1 MPEASPKVTGLF
13 DPETST
19 ITYVVREPAG
29 PACAVI
35 DPVLDY
41 DPKAARIRTRSMD
54 ALLAHL
60 RDEGLELR
68 WILETHVHADHLSS
82 AARLRE
88 ATGARVGIGAR
99 VTHTQRH
106 FAPLFDLGDD
116 FPVDGSQFDRLFTD
130 GERFAVGALEFEV
143 LDTPGHTPACVSYR
157 CGDCVFVGD
166 TVFMPDYGTARADFP
181 GGDARTLHRSIRRL
195 LAPRSV
201 AIVGA
206 SSDLSKINGRPLK
219 HLLDKR
225 YGGRIYPVNPKY
237 PRIAGVICYPEVAAL
252 PETPD
257 LAVIV
262 LPAREVPACIEALG
276 ARGVPA
282 AVIFS
287 SGFGEMGEAG
297 RAAELRTNVL
307 LGASGALAFG
317 ALAMGVFFTDWGA
330 AKPRAGAL
338 FVAPSIDT
346 KCC

>member
-1 MPEASPKVTGLF
+1 MDAEDMPEASPKVTGLF

-195 LAPRSV
+195 LALPPSTRLFT
-201 AIVGA
+201 GH
-206 SSDLSKINGRPLK
+206 DYRP
-219 HLLDKR
+219 
-225 YGGRIYPVNPKY
+225 GGREARWESTVEQQRAANPLVNDTIDEDEFVRRRESRDRELGAPVLILPSLQVNI
-237 PRIAGVICYPEVAAL
+237 RGGRL
-252 PETPD
+252 PE
-257 LAVIV
+257 
-262 LPAREVPACIEALG
+262 
-276 ARGVPA
+276 PA
-282 AVIFS
+282 ANGIRYLKLPLDRL
-287 SGFGEMGEAG
+287 G
-297 RAAELRTNVL
+297 RA
-307 LGASGALAFG
+307 
-317 ALAMGVFFTDWGA
+317 
-330 AKPRAGAL
+330 
-338 FVAPSIDT
+338 
-346 KCC
+346 

>member
-1 MPEASPKVTGLF
+1 M
-13 DPETST
+13 
-19 ITYVVREPAG
+19 REPAG

-195 LAPRSV
+195 LALPPSTRLFT
-201 AIVGA
+201 GH
-206 SSDLSKINGRPLK
+206 DYRP
-219 HLLDKR
+219 
-225 YGGRIYPVNPKY
+225 GGREARWESTVEQQRAANPLVNDTIDEDEFVRRRESRDRELGAPVLILPSLQVNI
-237 PRIAGVICYPEVAAL
+237 RGGRL
-252 PETPD
+252 PE
-257 LAVIV
+257 
-262 LPAREVPACIEALG
+262 
-276 ARGVPA
+276 PA
-282 AVIFS
+282 ANGIRYLKLPLDRL
-287 SGFGEMGEAG
+287 G
-297 RAAELRTNVL
+297 RA
-307 LGASGALAFG
+307 
-317 ALAMGVFFTDWGA
+317 
-330 AKPRAGAL
+330 
-338 FVAPSIDT
+338 
-346 KCC
+346 

>member
-195 LAPRSV
+195 LALPPSTRLFT
-201 AIVGA
+201 GH
-206 SSDLSKINGRPLK
+206 DYRP
-219 HLLDKR
+219 
-225 YGGRIYPVNPKY
+225 GGREARWESTVEQQRAANPLVNDTIDEDEFVRRRESRDRELGAPVLILPSLQVNI
-237 PRIAGVICYPEVAAL
+237 RGGRL
-252 PETPD
+252 PE
-257 LAVIV
+257 
-262 LPAREVPACIEALG
+262 
-276 ARGVPA
+276 PA
-282 AVIFS
+282 ANGIRYLKLPLDRL
-287 SGFGEMGEAG
+287 G
-297 RAAELRTNVL
+297 RA
-307 LGASGALAFG
+307 
-317 ALAMGVFFTDWGA
+317 
-330 AKPRAGAL
+330 
-338 FVAPSIDT
+338 
-346 KCC
+346 

>member
-195 LAPRSV
+195 LALPPSTRLFT
-201 AIVGA
+201 GH
-206 SSDLSKINGRPLK
+206 DYRP
-219 HLLDKR
+219 
-225 YGGRIYPVNPKY
+225 GGREARWESTVEQQRAANPLVNDTIDEDEFVRRRESRDRELGAPVLILPSLQVNI
-237 PRIAGVICYPEVAAL
+237 RGGHL
-252 PETPD
+252 PE
-257 LAVIV
+257 
-262 LPAREVPACIEALG
+262 
-276 ARGVPA
+276 PA
-282 AVIFS
+282 ATGIRYLKLPLDRL
-287 SGFGEMGEAG
+287 G
-297 RAAELRTNVL
+297 RA
-307 LGASGALAFG
+307 
-317 ALAMGVFFTDWGA
+317 
-330 AKPRAGAL
+330 
-338 FVAPSIDT
+338 
-346 KCC
+346 

>member
-88 ATGARVGIGAR
+88 ATGAQVGIGAR

-106 FAPLFDLGDD
+106 FAPLFDLGDN

-195 LAPRSV
+195 LALPPSTRLFT
-201 AIVGA
+201 GH
-206 SSDLSKINGRPLK
+206 DYRP
-219 HLLDKR
+219 
-225 YGGRIYPVNPKY
+225 GGREARWESTVEQQRAANPLVNDTIDEDEFVRRRESRDRELGAPVLILPSLQVNI
-237 PRIAGVICYPEVAAL
+237 RGGRL
-252 PETPD
+252 PE
-257 LAVIV
+257 
-262 LPAREVPACIEALG
+262 
-276 ARGVPA
+276 PA
-282 AVIFS
+282 ANGIRYLKLPLDRL
-287 SGFGEMGEAG
+287 G
-297 RAAELRTNVL
+297 RA
-307 LGASGALAFG
+307 
-317 ALAMGVFFTDWGA
+317 
-330 AKPRAGAL
+330 
-338 FVAPSIDT
+338 
-346 KCC
+346 

>member
-19 ITYVVREPAG
+19 ITYVVRETAG

-195 LAPRSV
+195 LALPPSTRLFT
-201 AIVGA
+201 GH
-206 SSDLSKINGRPLK
+206 DYRP
-219 HLLDKR
+219 
-225 YGGRIYPVNPKY
+225 GGREARWESTVEQQRAANPLVNDTIDEDEFVRRRESRDRELGAPVLILPSLQVNI
-237 PRIAGVICYPEVAAL
+237 RGGRL
-252 PETPD
+252 PE
-257 LAVIV
+257 
-262 LPAREVPACIEALG
+262 
-276 ARGVPA
+276 PA
-282 AVIFS
+282 ANGIRYLKLPLDRL
-287 SGFGEMGEAG
+287 G
-297 RAAELRTNVL
+297 RA
-307 LGASGALAFG
+307 
-317 ALAMGVFFTDWGA
+317 
-330 AKPRAGAL
+330 
-338 FVAPSIDT
+338 
-346 KCC
+346 

>member
-195 LAPRSV
+195 LALPPSTRLFT
-201 AIVGA
+201 GH
-206 SSDLSKINGRPLK
+206 DYRP
-219 HLLDKR
+219 
-225 YGGRIYPVNPKY
+225 GGREARWESTVEQQRAANPLVNDTIDEDEFVRHRESRDRELGAPVLILPSLQVNI
-237 PRIAGVICYPEVAAL
+237 RGGRL
-252 PETPD
+252 PE
-257 LAVIV
+257 
-262 LPAREVPACIEALG
+262 
-276 ARGVPA
+276 PA
-282 AVIFS
+282 ANGIRYLKLPLDRL
-287 SGFGEMGEAG
+287 G
-297 RAAELRTNVL
+297 RA
-307 LGASGALAFG
+307 
-317 ALAMGVFFTDWGA
+317 
-330 AKPRAGAL
+330 
-338 FVAPSIDT
+338 
-346 KCC
+346 

>member
-1 MPEASPKVTGLF
+1 
-13 DPETST
+13 
-19 ITYVVREPAG
+19 
-29 PACAVI
+29 VI

-166 TVFMPDYGTARADFP
+166 TDFP

-195 LAPRSV
+195 LALPPSTRLFT
-201 AIVGA
+201 GH
-206 SSDLSKINGRPLK
+206 DYRP
-219 HLLDKR
+219 
-225 YGGRIYPVNPKY
+225 GGREARWESTVEQQRAANPLVNDTIDEDEFVRRRESRDRELGAPVLILPSLQVNI
-237 PRIAGVICYPEVAAL
+237 RGGRL
-252 PETPD
+252 PE
-257 LAVIV
+257 
-262 LPAREVPACIEALG
+262 
-276 ARGVPA
+276 PA
-282 AVIFS
+282 ANGIRYLKLPLDRL
-287 SGFGEMGEAG
+287 G
-297 RAAELRTNVL
+297 RA
-307 LGASGALAFG
+307 
-317 ALAMGVFFTDWGA
+317 
-330 AKPRAGAL
+330 
-338 FVAPSIDT
+338 
-346 KCC
+346 

>member
-195 LAPRSV
+195 LALPPSTRLFT
-201 AIVGA
+201 GH
-206 SSDLSKINGRPLK
+206 DYRP
-219 HLLDKR
+219 
-225 YGGRIYPVNPKY
+225 GGREARWEGTVEQQRAANPLVNDTIDEDEFVRRRESRDRELGAPVLILPSLQVNI
-237 PRIAGVICYPEVAAL
+237 RGGRL
-252 PETPD
+252 PE
-257 LAVIV
+257 
-262 LPAREVPACIEALG
+262 
-276 ARGVPA
+276 PA
-282 AVIFS
+282 ANGIRYLKLPLDRL
-287 SGFGEMGEAG
+287 G
-297 RAAELRTNVL
+297 RA
-307 LGASGALAFG
+307 
-317 ALAMGVFFTDWGA
+317 
-330 AKPRAGAL
+330 
-338 FVAPSIDT
+338 
-346 KCC
+346 

>member
-88 ATGARVGIGAR
+88 ATGAQVGIGAR

-195 LAPRSV
+195 LALPPSTRLFT
-201 AIVGA
+201 GH
-206 SSDLSKINGRPLK
+206 DYRP
-219 HLLDKR
+219 
-225 YGGRIYPVNPKY
+225 GGREARWESTVEQQRAANPLVNDTIDEDEFVRRRESRDRELGAPVLILPSLQVNI
-237 PRIAGVICYPEVAAL
+237 RGGRL
-252 PETPD
+252 PE
-257 LAVIV
+257 
-262 LPAREVPACIEALG
+262 
-276 ARGVPA
+276 PA
-282 AVIFS
+282 ANGIRYLKLPLDRL
-287 SGFGEMGEAG
+287 G
-297 RAAELRTNVL
+297 RA
-307 LGASGALAFG
+307 
-317 ALAMGVFFTDWGA
+317 
-330 AKPRAGAL
+330 
-338 FVAPSIDT
+338 
-346 KCC
+346 

>member
-195 LAPRSV
+195 LALPPSTRLFT
-201 AIVGA
+201 GH
-206 SSDLSKINGRPLK
+206 DYRP
-219 HLLDKR
+219 
-225 YGGRIYPVNPKY
+225 GGREARWESTVEQQRAANPLVNDTIDEDEFVRRRESRDRELGAPVLILPSLQVNI
-237 PRIAGVICYPEVAAL
+237 RGGRL
-252 PETPD
+252 PE
-257 LAVIV
+257 
-262 LPAREVPACIEALG
+262 
-276 ARGVPA
+276 PA
-282 AVIFS
+282 ATGIRYLKLPLDRL
-287 SGFGEMGEAG
+287 G
-297 RAAELRTNVL
+297 RA
-307 LGASGALAFG
+307 
-317 ALAMGVFFTDWGA
+317 
-330 AKPRAGAL
+330 
-338 FVAPSIDT
+338 
-346 KCC
+346 